1 MYTELVLSMIIS
13 VAFGGTEIWYAG
25 YVTTVAEPNV
35 ALLPI
40 AIVAVTALE
49 VVLAQVMDVTRLTV
63 PAAGVN
69 PVSEV
74 VPLYVHDVVAVAA
87 DEGIT

>member
-1 MYTELVLSMIIS
+1 MIIS

-25 YVTTVAEPNV
+25 YVITVAEPNV

-49 VVLAQVMDVTRLTV
+49 VVFDAVIDVIRFTV
-63 PAAGVN
+63 LAAGVK

-74 VPLYVHDVVAVAA
+74 VPLYVHEVVAVAA